1 MTWFWVL
8 LLNQNRNAAC
18 GLYKDEIINQLREL
32 VKLEPNLNCENMDAE
47 PLTGFQPLLSVQNV
61 QQGDMVTGFADNA
74 EPFVFPRFEVNF
86 LLCWY
91 SANCFLMLATLLFS
105 IFKLSF
111 VHLSNMELL
120 VIISSHLIC
129 IALLFSFFTS

>member
-32 VKLEPNLNCENMDAE
+32 VKLEPNLNCENVDAE
-47 PLTGFQPLLSVQNV
+47 PLTGFQPLLSEQNV
-61 QQGDMVTGFADNA
+61 QQGDMVTGFAHNA